1 MSSTFVCLLKPNKC
15 CCFFL
20 VKCFCEMCMKSVY
33 PTWSVFS
40 CVSVFLLYTLIVF
53 FASTVSYRIC
63 CHLVDVV
70 MWVVPVDS
78 HTLLQTETININI
91 TYLISSYII
100 ISMISIWQMIKINCW
115 SHLSKRV
122 TQTQHKNFSLPLVRY
137 KDIGALYPISAF
149 RSISENHWNKR

>member
-1 MSSTFVCLLKPNKC
+1 MKFAWKVYILLGLYLVVCL
-15 CCFFL
+15 F
-20 VKCFCEMCMKSVY
+20 
-33 PTWSVFS
+33 
-40 CVSVFLLYTLIVF
+40 FLLYTLIVF

-78 HTLLQTETININI
+78 HTLLQTETIYIYIYVYIYIYIYIYINI

-122 TQTQHKNFSLPLVRY
+122 TETQHKNFSLPLVRY

-149 RSISENHWNKR
+149 RSISENHWNTR